1 MVIYDHNMVIWW
13 VDDLYLVYK
22 NSEMEILM
30 GDMIGG
36 DCPTQQAGEDDRKS
50 LSEDGG

>member
-1 MVIYDHNMVIWW
+1 MVIWW

-22 NSEMEILM
+22 NSEMVILL

-36 DCPTQQAGEDDRKS
+36 DCPTQQAGEDRKS
-50 LSEDGG
+50 RSNDGGENQ